1 MLVNTIA
8 TVLLNDMVLCVT
20 SHILLGFCMKWP
32 TTALLGI
39 YYIYCWPRF
48 LLDYTR
54 PGNSFAINRSA
65 VQCPHL

>member
-1 MLVNTIA
+1 
-8 TVLLNDMVLCVT
+8 
-20 SHILLGFCMKWP
+20 MKWP